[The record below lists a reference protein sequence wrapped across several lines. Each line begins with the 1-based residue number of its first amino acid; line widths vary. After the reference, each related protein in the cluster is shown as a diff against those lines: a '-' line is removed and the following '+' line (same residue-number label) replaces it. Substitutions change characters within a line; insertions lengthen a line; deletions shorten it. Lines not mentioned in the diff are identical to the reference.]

1 MKIRKVISLIIMLC
15 VLLSLPCTAEM
26 NGRTRIEYE
35 EEKISV
41 IFPSEST
48 LTESEKQ
55 ELADRLVYGTQELE
69 IMPASI
75 LCSLFGHDISTNQV
89 VAIHHKVRSTSP
101 RCYKE
106 YITVETC
113 SRCDYENSTVT
124 SHNYIYCCPVD

>member
-15 VLLSLPCTAEM
+15 VLLSLPCTAKM

-55 ELADRLVYGTQELE
+55 ELADRLVYGTQESE
-69 IMPASI
+69 IMPVSI

-89 VAIHHKVRSTSP
+89 IAIHHKVRDTVP
-101 RCYKE
+101 RCRQDF
-106 YITVETC
+106 ITVETC

-124 SHNYIYCCPVD
+124 YQKYINCCPVA